1 MINFQTNTDIRPAN
15 IPDNAPSFV
24 ILFQK
29 SEKIIRGPNVA
40 PKPAQA
46 NDTTVNITLFLS

>member
-1 MINFQTNTDIRPAN
+1 MIHFQTNTDIRPAN

-29 SEKIIRGPNVA
+29 SEKSIRRPNVA